1 MKSKLLSI
9 LLAASFILTACGQ
22 DKNTTETKEDPSKET
37 EQTQSVESNK
47 EESSEEEIQEE
58 KKEEEE
64 TATNE
69 QEIQT
74 EPGNTQESNY
84 FNWETNNAIYKQ
96 TGDAFITN
104 SKYDDSK
111 ILVIPIN
118 FTNKQE
124 DASDPWM
131 TFVLDYKVFQE
142 DENQEYTL
150 NGGQGQVPDEY
161 DSPLNTSVKKDGN
174 TDWYITYTL
183 EKPES
188 DVRLQTQFGSGVDYT
203 FKQK

>member
-1 MKSKLLSI
+1 MKNKLLSM
-9 LLAASFILTACGQ
+9 LLAVSFILTACGQ
-22 DKNTTETKEDPSKET
+22 DKNATETKEEPSKEV

-47 EESSEEEIQEE
+47 EET
-58 KKEEEE
+58 KETQEEE
-64 TATNE
+64 TVINE
-69 QEIQT
+69 QEIQA

-84 FNWETNNAIYKQ
+84 FNWETNKAIYKQ

-124 DASDPWM
+124 DAADPWM

-150 NGGQGQVPDEY
+150 NGGQGEVPDEY
-161 DSPLNTSVKKDGN
+161 ETPLNTSIKKDGN
-174 TDWYITYTL
+174 TDWYITYKL

-188 DVRLQTQFGSGVDYT
+188 NVRLQTQFGSGVDYT

>member
-22 DKNTTETKEDPSKET
+22 DKNATETKEEPSKEV

-47 EESSEEEIQEE
+47 EETKETQEE
-58 KKEEEE
+58 KKEEEI
-64 TATNE
+64 ATNE

-74 EPGNTQESNY
+74 EPGN
-84 FNWETNNAIYKQ
+84 IYKQ

-118 FTNKQE
+118 FTNKKE
-124 DASDPWM
+124 DAADPWM

-150 NGGQGQVPDEY
+150 NGGQGEVPDEY
-161 DSPLNTSVKKDGN
+161 DSPLNTSIKKDGN
-174 TDWYITYTL
+174 TDWYITYKL

-188 DVRLQTQFGSGVDYT
+188 NVRLQTQFGSGVDYT

>member
-22 DKNTTETKEDPSKET
+22 DKNTTETKEEPSKEV

-47 EESSEEEIQEE
+47 EETKETQEE
-58 KKEEEE
+58 KKEEE

-69 QEIQT
+69 QEIQA
-74 EPGNTQESNY
+74 EPGNTQEKNY

-124 DASDPWM
+124 EASDPWM

-150 NGGQGQVPDEY
+150 NGGQGEVQDEY
-161 DSPLNTSVKKDGN
+161 DSH
-174 TDWYITYTL
+174 
-183 EKPES
+183 
-188 DVRLQTQFGSGVDYT
+188 
-203 FKQK
+203 

>member
-22 DKNTTETKEDPSKET
+22 DKNATETKEEPSKEV

-47 EESSEEEIQEE
+47 EESNE
-58 KKEEEE
+58 KEETPEDKKEE

-69 QEIQT
+69 QEIQAQ
-74 EPGNTQESNY
+74 PGNTQESNY

-118 FTNKQE
+118 FTNKKE
-124 DASDPWM
+124 DVADPWM

-161 DSPLNTSVKKDGN
+161 DSPLNTSIKKDGN
-174 TDWYITYTL
+174 TDWYITYKL

-188 DVRLQTQFGSGVDYT
+188 DVKLQTQFGSGVDYT

>member
-1 MKSKLLSI
+1 MKSKLLSM

-22 DKNTTETKEDPSKET
+22 DKNATETKEEPSKEV

-47 EESSEEEIQEE
+47 EQTKETQEEE
-58 KKEEEE
+58 KKEEE
-64 TATNE
+64 TVTNE
-69 QEIQT
+69 QEIQAQ
-74 EPGNTQESNY
+74 PGNTQESNY
-84 FNWETNNAIYKQ
+84 FNWETNKAIYKQ

-124 DASDPWM
+124 DAADPWM

-161 DSPLNTSVKKDGN
+161 DSPLNTSIKKDGN
-174 TDWYITYTL
+174 TDWYITYKL

-188 DVRLQTQFGSGVDYT
+188 DVKLQTQFGSGVDYT

>member
-22 DKNTTETKEDPSKET
+22 DKNSTETEEPSKEV

-47 EESSEEEIQEE
+47 EESNE
-58 KKEEEE
+58 KEETPEDKKEE

-69 QEIQT
+69 QEIQAQ
-74 EPGNTQESNY
+74 PGNTQESNY
-84 FNWETNNAIYKQ
+84 FNWETNKAIYKQ

-124 DASDPWM
+124 DAADPWM

-161 DSPLNTSVKKDGN
+161 DSPLNTSIKKDGN
-174 TDWYITYTL
+174 TDWYITYKL

-188 DVRLQTQFGSGVDYT
+188 NVRLQTQFGSGVDYT

>member
-1 MKSKLLSI
+1 MKSKLLSM

-22 DKNTTETKEDPSKET
+22 EKNATETKEEPSKEV

-47 EESSEEEIQEE
+47 EETKETQEE
-58 KKEEEE
+58 KKEEE

-69 QEIQT
+69 QEIET
-74 EPGNTQESNY
+74 EPGNTQEKNY

-96 TGDAFITN
+96 IGDAFITN

-118 FTNKQE
+118 FTNKKE
-124 DASDPWM
+124 DAADPWM

-161 DSPLNTSVKKDGN
+161 ETPLNTSIKKDGN
-174 TDWYITYTL
+174 IDWYITYKL

-188 DVRLQTQFGSGVDYT
+188 NVRLQTQFGSGVDYT

>member
-9 LLAASFILTACGQ
+9 LLAAGFILTACGQ
-22 DKNTTETKEDPSKET
+22 DKNATETKEEPSKET

-47 EESSEEEIQEE
+47 EETKETQEE
-58 KKEEEE
+58 KKEE

-69 QEIQT
+69 QEIQSQ
-74 EPGNTQESNY
+74 PGNTQESNY

-124 DASDPWM
+124 EASDPWM

-161 DSPLNTSVKKDGN
+161 ESPLNTSVKKGGN

>member
-22 DKNTTETKEDPSKET
+22 DKNTTETKEEPSKEV

-47 EESSEEEIQEE
+47 EETKETQEE
-58 KKEEEE
+58 KKEEE

-69 QEIQT
+69 QKIQA
-74 EPGNTQESNY
+74 EPGNTQEKNY

-124 DASDPWM
+124 EASDPWM

-161 DSPLNTSVKKDGN
+161 ESPLNTSVKKGGN

>member
-22 DKNTTETKEDPSKET
+22 DKNATETKEEPSKEV

-47 EESSEEEIQEE
+47 EETKETQEEE
-58 KKEEEE
+58 KKEEE
-64 TATNE
+64 TVTNE
-69 QEIQT
+69 QEIQA

-84 FNWETNNAIYKQ
+84 FNWETNKAIYKQ

-124 DASDPWM
+124 DAADPWM

-142 DENQEYTL
+142 DESQEYTL
-150 NGGQGQVPDEY
+150 NGGQGEVPDEY
-161 DSPLNTSVKKDGN
+161 NSPLNTSIKKDGN
-174 TDWYITYTL
+174 IDWYITYKL

-188 DVRLQTQFGSGVDYT
+188 NVRLQTQFGSGVDYT

>member
-1 MKSKLLSI
+1 MKRKLLSI

-22 DKNTTETKEDPSKET
+22 DKNATETKEEPSKEV

-47 EESSEEEIQEE
+47 EESNEEETQEE
-58 KKEEEE
+58 KKEE

-69 QEIQT
+69 QEIQA
-74 EPGNTQESNY
+74 EPGNTQEKNY

-174 TDWYITYTL
+174 TDWFITYTL

>member
-1 MKSKLLSI
+1 
-9 LLAASFILTACGQ
+9 
-22 DKNTTETKEDPSKET
+22 
-37 EQTQSVESNK
+37 
-47 EESSEEEIQEE
+47 
-58 KKEEEE
+58 
-64 TATNE
+64 
-69 QEIQT
+69 
-74 EPGNTQESNY
+74 
-84 FNWETNNAIYKQ
+84 
-96 TGDAFITN
+96 
-104 SKYDDSK
+104 
-111 ILVIPIN
+111 
-118 FTNKQE
+118 
-124 DASDPWM
+124 M

-174 TDWYITYTL
+174 TDWYITYKL

>member
-22 DKNTTETKEDPSKET
+22 DKNATETKEEPSKEV

-47 EESSEEEIQEE
+47 EETKETQEE
-58 KKEEEE
+58 KKEEE
-64 TATNE
+64 TVTNE
-69 QEIQT
+69 QEIQA
-74 EPGNTQESNY
+74 EPGNTQEANY
-84 FNWETNNAIYKQ
+84 FTWETNNAIYKQ

-118 FTNKQE
+118 FTNKKE
-124 DASDPWM
+124 DAADPWM

>member
-1 MKSKLLSI
+1 MKNKLLSM
-9 LLAASFILTACGQ
+9 LLAVSFILTACGQ
-22 DKNTTETKEDPSKET
+22 DKNATETKEEPSKEV

-47 EESSEEEIQEE
+47 EET
-58 KKEEEE
+58 KETQEEE
-64 TATNE
+64 TVTNE
-69 QEIQT
+69 QEIQA

-84 FNWETNNAIYKQ
+84 FNWETNKAIYKQ

-124 DASDPWM
+124 DAADPWM

-150 NGGQGQVPDEY
+150 NGGQGEVPDEY
-161 DSPLNTSVKKDGN
+161 ASPLNTSIKKDGN
-174 TDWYITYTL
+174 TDWYITYKL

>member
-22 DKNTTETKEDPSKET
+22 DKNATETKEEPSKEV

-58 KKEEEE
+58 KKEEE

-69 QEIQT
+69 QEIQA
-74 EPGNTQESNY
+74 EPGNTQEKNY

-124 DASDPWM
+124 EASDPWM

>member
-22 DKNTTETKEDPSKET
+22 DKNATETKEEPSKET

-58 KKEEEE
+58 KKEEE

-69 QEIQT
+69 QEIQA
-74 EPGNTQESNY
+74 EPGNTQEKNY

-124 DASDPWM
+124 DAADPWM

-150 NGGQGQVPDEY
+150 NGGQGEVPDEY
-161 DSPLNTSVKKDGN
+161 DSPLNTSIKKDGN
-174 TDWYITYTL
+174 TDWYITYKL

-188 DVRLQTQFGSGVDYT
+188 DVKLQTQFGSGVDYT

>member
-1 MKSKLLSI
+1 MKSKLLSM

-22 DKNTTETKEDPSKET
+22 DKNTTETKEEPSKEV

-47 EESSEEEIQEE
+47 EETKETQEEE

-64 TATNE
+64 TVTNE
-69 QEIQT
+69 QEIQA

-84 FNWETNNAIYKQ
+84 FNWETNKAIYKQ

-124 DASDPWM
+124 DAADPWM

-150 NGGQGQVPDEY
+150 NGGQGEVPDEY
-161 DSPLNTSVKKDGN
+161 ETPLNTSIKKDGN
-174 TDWYITYTL
+174 TDWYITYKL

-188 DVRLQTQFGSGVDYT
+188 NVRLQTQFGSGVDYT

>member
-22 DKNTTETKEDPSKET
+22 DKNATETKEEPSKET

-47 EESSEEEIQEE
+47 KESSEEEIQEE
-58 KKEEEE
+58 KKEE

-74 EPGNTQESNY
+74 EPGNTQEKNY

-124 DASDPWM
+124 EASDPWM

-161 DSPLNTSVKKDGN
+161 DSPLNTSVKKGGN
-174 TDWYITYTL
+174 TDWFITYTL

-188 DVRLQTQFGSGVDYT
+188 NVRLQTQFGSGVDYT

>member
-22 DKNTTETKEDPSKET
+22 DKNTTETKEEPSKEV

-47 EESSEEEIQEE
+47 EETKETQEE
-58 KKEEEE
+58 KKEEE

-69 QEIQT
+69 QEIQA
-74 EPGNTQESNY
+74 EPGNTQEKNY

-161 DSPLNTSVKKDGN
+161 ESPLNTSIKKDGN